1 MIVSKAQS
9 LIFFPKV
16 HGLRTVLGKQVFS
29 LLQSPKPPLGV
40 LPKSLAIHKYSCDA
54 LHK

>member
-9 LIFFPKV
+9 LIFFKV
-16 HGLRTVLGKQVFS
+16 RGLHTVLAKQVFS
-29 LLQSPKPPLGV
+29 LPQPPKPLLGV
-40 LPKSLAIHKYSCDA
+40 LPKSLAIHKYSCAA